1 MASATGTIERL
12 MAKRHW
18 VQSPM
23 RAVLLLGSIAVSMV
37 LIATEIYLLDLRRH
51 ELRHAVEEATS
62 VSQIIGDQTTRAL
75 QGVDL
80 VVTGV
85 AERVDGLE
93 QSQLS
98 ASDFL
103 VHTMLRSRIAGMPHI
118 GALFLVDAE
127 GTVVNAS
134 ADFPIPQVEV
144 ADRDYF
150 QFHRTHTKGDVF
162 IGRPLVNRMGGE
174 WTVHMSRRIE
184 RRDGR
189 FAGVV
194 VAALNLD
201 YFEQLHNLK
210 LEYISPIAL
219 YLKDGRLLTRTPRDD
234 DMIGRAFPLLAS
246 PAGSTDGLRSERV
259 DGDAPGMVIYRDI
272 AGFPLTLAVS
282 TLDTAALKAW
292 RQNAITL
299 WSGAGA
305 MAAFIAM
312 ITLLLVRELKR
323 EQVLADN
330 LAQTGETLRALVD
343 TAMDAIVTVDIEQR
357 VVLFNPAAERMFAC
371 SASEAIGAPLARFLP
386 ERYRSDH
393 ARHVGEFHESRSPSR
408 AIRGEVVGLRA
419 DGEEFPVEST
429 ISQVTVGGRTLF
441 TAVLRDISERRRAEA
456 TLSATNAELRRLSES
471 LIMVRESE
479 RSRIARELHDEL
491 GQHLMRLRLD
501 LSSLAGRLRSA
512 HPELEDK
519 VNVMKG
525 LLADT
530 VASVRRITT
539 ELRPLLLDDLGL
551 VAAAEWLV
559 NDFSQRSGVAVDVDI
574 DPAADECEADMATAV
589 YRILQE
595 ALTNVARH
603 ASASRVSV
611 TLQLESDVLHLAIE
625 DNGRGMQSPE
635 NPMLRAGNGLV
646 GMRERVLMFGGQL
659 DLGRSAAGGVAI
671 DVQLPLKHPPAAPA
685 TDPLAA
691 IAAAP
696 RETPA

>member
-1 MASATGTIERL
+1 MASTGTMIATLARV
-12 MAKRHW
+12 RHW
-18 VQSPM
+18 VQSPV
-23 RAVLLLGSIAVSMV
+23 RAVLLLGAIAVGMV
-37 LIATEIYLLDLRRH
+37 LFATEIYLLDLKRH

-80 VVTGV
+80 VVSGV
-85 AERVDGLE
+85 AERVGNLE
-93 QSQLS
+93 QSQL
-98 ASDFL
+98 AATDFL

-127 GTVVNAS
+127 GTVINAS
-134 ADFPIPQVEV
+134 ADFPIPQVAV

-150 QFHRTHTKGDVF
+150 QFHRAHTKGDVF

-210 LEYISPIAL
+210 LEYISPVAL
-219 YLKDGRLLTRTPRDD
+219 YLKDGRLLTRTPRDE
-234 DMIGRAFPLLAS
+234 DMIGRAFPLLTL

-259 DGDAPGMVIYRDI
+259 EGDTPGVVIYRDI
-272 AGFPLTLAVS
+272 AGFPLTLGVS
-282 TLDTAALKAW
+282 TLDTAALTSW
-292 RQNAITL
+292 RQNAVTL

-305 MAAFIAM
+305 MAAFIAL

-323 EQVLADN
+323 EQVLADS
-330 LAQTGETLRALVD
+330 LMQTGETLRALVD
-343 TAMDAIVTVDIEQR
+343 TAMDAIVTVDMDQR
-357 VVLFNPAAERMFAC
+357 VVLFNPAAEKMFGC
-371 SASEAIGAPLARFLP
+371 SASEAIGASLTRFLP
-386 ERYRSDH
+386 ERYRSAH
-393 ARHVGEFHESRSPSR
+393 ERHVDGFHESRSASR
-408 AIRGEVVGLRA
+408 AIATEVFGLRSN
-419 DGEEFPVEST
+419 GEEFPVEST

-456 TLSATNAELRRLSES
+456 NVSATNAELRRLSES

-479 RSRIARELHDEL
+479 RARIARELHDEL
-491 GQHLMRLRLD
+491 GQQLLRLRLD
-501 LSSLAGRLRSA
+501 LSSLSGRLHASQ
-512 HPELEDK
+512 PELEHK
-519 VNVMKG
+519 ITVMKA

-539 ELRPLLLDDLGL
+539 ELRPPMLDDLGL

-559 NDFSQRSGVAVDVDI
+559 NDFSQRSNIAVDVDI
-574 DPAADECEADMATAV
+574 DPAAAECDTDMATAV

-603 ASASRVSV
+603 AAASRVSV
-611 TLQLESDVLHLAIE
+611 TLQMENDILYLAIE
-625 DNGRGMQSPE
+625 DNGHGMHPATD
-635 NPMLRAGNGLV
+635 PIVCAGNGLV
-646 GMRERVLMFGGQL
+646 GMRERVLMFSGRLDVGRSTTGGVTIEVHL
-659 DLGRSAAGGVAI
+659 PLGRHSIASESSFEVDAQLTGEAG
-671 DVQLPLKHPPAAPA
+671 
-685 TDPLAA
+685 T
-691 IAAAP
+691 
-696 RETPA
+696 

>member
-1 MASATGTIERL
+1 MAPTGTMNATLARV
-12 MAKRHW
+12 RHW
-18 VQSPM
+18 VQSPV
-23 RAVLLLGSIAVSMV
+23 RAVLLLGAIAVGMV
-37 LIATEIYLLDLRRH
+37 LFATEIYLLDLKRH

-80 VVTGV
+80 VVSGV
-85 AERVDGLE
+85 AERIGSLE
-93 QSQLS
+93 QNQL
-98 ASDFL
+98 AATDFL
-103 VHTMLRSRIAGMPHI
+103 VHTMLKSRIAGMPHI
-118 GALFLVDAE
+118 AALFLVDAE
-127 GTVVNAS
+127 GTVINAS
-134 ADFPIPQVEV
+134 ADFPIPQVAV

-150 QFHRTHTKGDVF
+150 QFHRSNTKGEVF

-174 WTVHMSRRIE
+174 WTVHMSRRID

-219 YLKDGRLLTRTPRDD
+219 YLKDGRLLTRTPRDE
-234 DMIGRAFPLLAS
+234 DMIGRAFPLLAT

-259 DGDAPGMVIYRDI
+259 GGDTSGMVIYRDI

-282 TLDTAALKAW
+282 TLDAAALTSW
-292 RQNAITL
+292 RHNAVTL

-305 MAAFIAM
+305 MATFIAL

-330 LAQTGETLRALVD
+330 LTQTGETLRALVD
-343 TAMDAIVTVDIEQR
+343 TAMDAIVTVDMDQR
-357 VVLFNPAAERMFAC
+357 VVLFNPAAEKMFGC
-371 SASEAIGAPLARFLP
+371 SVGEAIGASLTRFLP
-386 ERYRSDH
+386 QRYRSSH
-393 ARHVGEFHESRSPSR
+393 ERHVDGFHESRSPPR
-408 AIRGEVVGLRA
+408 AIAAEVFGLRSN
-419 DGEEFPVEST
+419 GEEFPVEST

-456 TLSATNAELRRLSES
+456 TVSATNAELRRLSES

-479 RSRIARELHDEL
+479 RTRIARELHDEL
-491 GQHLMRLRLD
+491 GQQLLRLRLD
-501 LSSLAGRLRSA
+501 LSSLSGRLHASQ
-512 HPELEDK
+512 PELEHK
-519 VNVMKG
+519 ITVMKA

-539 ELRPLLLDDLGL
+539 ELRPPMLDDLGL

-559 NDFSQRSGVAVDVDI
+559 DDFSQRSNIAVDVDI
-574 DPAADECEADMATAV
+574 DPTATECDTDMATAV

-603 ASASRVSV
+603 AAASRVSV
-611 TLQLESDVLHLAIE
+611 TLQMENDVLYLAIE
-625 DNGRGMQSPE
+625 DNGHDMHPAADPVVS
-635 NPMLRAGNGLV
+635 AGNGLV
-646 GMRERVLMFGGQL
+646 GMRERVHMFSGRLDVGRSSSGGVRIEVHL
-659 DLGRSAAGGVAI
+659 PLGQHSIATESDSAAGA
-671 DVQLPLKHPPAAPA
+671 QF
-685 TDPLAA
+685 TE
-691 IAAAP
+691 
-696 RETPA
+696 ET